1 MRKEDGKTKAY
12 ILNLMRHYENQSMNE
27 YELKHKIN
35 KRFGYH
41 LRANEVRKLHIE
53 NLIKLHWLIET
64 RRDNGEILYIRIGQI
79 RYVRQQ
85 ETLKDQFIDYPE
97 EMREYMVSYYSQ
109 DEIIR
114 DMWQSDP
121 DNFMTEKECEEFW
134 NREWERHLLEE
145 EQNNR
150 KLTPEEIEDLE
161 KSIGINDQE
170 S

>member
-1 MRKEDGKTKAY
+1 MKGTDGRTNAY
-12 ILNLMRHYENQSMNE
+12 ILNLMRHFDNQAMNE
-27 YELKHKIN
+27 YALKERIN
-35 KRFGYH
+35 KRFNYH

-53 NLIKLHWLIET
+53 NLIKLHWLIKT

-79 RYVRQQ
+79 RYVRRE

-109 DEIIR
+109 NEIIEE
-114 DMWQSDP
+114 MWKEDP
-121 DNFMTEKECEEFW
+121 DSFMTEKEYDEFW

-145 EQNNR
+145 KQNNR

-161 KSIGINDQE
+161 KSIGINDRE
-170 S
+170 A

>member
-1 MRKEDGKTKAY
+1 MRKENGKTNAY
-12 ILNLMRHYENQSMNE
+12 ILNLMRHYENQAMNE
-27 YELKHKIN
+27 YELKYRIN
-35 KRFGYH
+35 KRFNYH

-79 RYVRQQ
+79 RYVRHE

-109 DEIIR
+109 DEIIK
-114 DMWQSDP
+114 DMWEADP
-121 DNFMTEKECEEFW
+121 DNFLTEKEYEEFW
-134 NREWERHLLEE
+134 NREWERHLLN

-150 KLTPEEIEDLE
+150 KLAPEEIKELDH
-161 KSIGINDQE
+161 SIGIQ
-170 S
+170 